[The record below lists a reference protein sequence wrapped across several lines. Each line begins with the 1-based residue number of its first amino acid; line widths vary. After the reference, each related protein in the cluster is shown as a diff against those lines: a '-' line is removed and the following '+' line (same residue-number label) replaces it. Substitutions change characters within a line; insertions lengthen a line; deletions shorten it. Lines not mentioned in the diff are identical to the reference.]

1 MADQETT
8 QESVPQHPERIKP
21 WASLQHRNFRLLWM
35 GFPFSGVGLWMRN
48 TTNAYQVYHLT
59 DSETLLGLTFLFQGI
74 PMVIVGLF
82 GGTLADFLPK
92 RTVIRTT
99 MSLEVC
105 LASLLAT
112 LTLSGSI
119 EVWHIYVITFT
130 SASLAACEHPARSA
144 LLPKLVPRHLL
155 LNATTLTSFGFSSA
169 MLLGPVLGGV
179 LIDTAGPGWSYVI
192 NAFLI
197 VPGIIAITLLKVA
210 DEGQRAKLRLN
221 LATLFEGL
229 IFVMRTRIL
238 IIMVLLD
245 VVTMI
250 FGYYPA
256 LMPVFAKDVLGVG
269 GTGLGAL
276 LAASPLGALLG
287 LMVLLTLGNLERKG
301 LVLIGVTIAH
311 GVVLIAFAASP
322 WFGLSLVLI
331 ALLGLVDSIS
341 VSVRQ
346 TSFQLVAKD
355 ENRGRVASLVGLV
368 AQSSN
373 SLGGAYLGLAA
384 ALMGPQ
390 LSLTIGGAIGA
401 GFAIVLALSYPKL
414 RQFKA

>member
-1 MADQETT
+1 MPNNERAVDST
-8 QESVPQHPERIKP
+8 QASPGKIKP
-21 WASLQHRNFRLLWM
+21 WESLKHRDFRLLWM

-48 TTNAYQVYHLT
+48 TTNAWQVYHLT

-74 PMVIVGLF
+74 PTVIVGLF

-92 RTVIRTT
+92 NLVIRTT
-99 MSLEVC
+99 MSFEMC
-105 LASLLAT
+105 LAILLAI
-112 LTLSGSI
+112 LTLSGHI
-119 EVWHIYVITFT
+119 EVWHIYAITFT
-130 SASLAACEHPARSA
+130 SSALAACEHPARAA

-155 LNATTLTSFGFSSA
+155 LNATTLTAFGFNTAS
-169 MLLGPVLGGV
+169 LVGPVLAGG
-179 LIDTAGPGWSYVI
+179 LIDTAGPGWSYVV
-192 NAFLI
+192 NAFL
-197 VPGIIAITLLKVA
+197 VLQAIIALSLMRLTN
-210 DEGQRAKLRLN
+210 EGQRAKLRLN
-221 LATLFEGL
+221 VATIFEGL
-229 IFVMRTRIL
+229 IFAIRTRIL
-238 IIMVLLD
+238 IIMILLD

-256 LMPVFAKDVLGVG
+256 LMAVFAKDVLHVG

-276 LAASPLGALLG
+276 LAAAPLGAMAGLL
-287 LMVLLTLGNLERKG
+287 LLLAIGNVERKG
-301 LVLIGVTIAH
+301 RMLIIVTIIH
-311 GVVLIAFAASP
+311 GIGLIAFAASP
-322 WFGLSLVLI
+322 WFGLSIILI

-355 ENRGRVASLVGLV
+355 ENRGRVVSLVGLV

-390 LSLTIGGAIGA
+390 LSLAIGGAIGA
-401 GFAIVLALSYPKL
+401 GFALIMAVAYPKL
-414 RQFKA
+414 REFHP

>member
-1 MADQETT
+1 
-8 QESVPQHPERIKP
+8 
-21 WASLQHRNFRLLWM
+21 M

-48 TTNAYQVYHLT
+48 TTNAYQVYNLT
-59 DSETLLGLTFLFQGI
+59 DSETLLGLTFLFQGL
-74 PMVIVGLF
+74 PMIIVGLF

-105 LASLLAT
+105 LAVLLAT

-155 LNATTLTSFGFSSA
+155 LNATTLISFGFSSA

-229 IFVMRTRIL
+229 IFVIRTRIL

-287 LMVLLTLGNLERKG
+287 LMVLLALGNLERKG
-301 LVLIGVTIAH
+301 LVLIGVTIVH

-401 GFAIVLALSYPKL
+401 GFAIVMAISYPKL
-414 RQFKA
+414 RRFKA